1 MCLSGSRQGAWFS
14 TSERSAAR
22 LAHRSGGPGVGSSNL
37 PAPTISPIRFQRLA
51 REAEP
56 RPICEMGMKRT
67 QKVPRWR
74 KKSRDNPELCC
85 RVVRVRRKLVQFV
98 TGRGVLGFAR
108 GPLQQELGIEF
119 DARRVCASTTSQIRS
134 IRSLPGRFELAGSS
148 RVRRILMGGEA
159 RRGGP
164 VIDRKRNRTLTIIP
178 LDRSS

>member
-1 MCLSGSRQGAWFS
+1 MRRPSGGKWAAIHDLCLSGSRQGAWFS

-85 RVVRVRRKLVQFV
+85 RVVRVRRK
-98 TGRGVLGFAR
+98 TGSICYWAGSFGFRSWAIAAGTWDR
-108 GPLQQELGIEF
+108 IRCP
-119 DARRVCASTTSQIRS
+119 ASLRQYDVSD
-134 IRSLPGRFELAGSS
+134 PFNPKLAGKVRISGIVS
-148 RVRRILMGGEA
+148 RA
-159 RRGGP
+159 SH
-164 VIDRKRNRTLTIIP
+164 
-178 LDRSS
+178 LDGW